1 MKMAEKVSRSHE
13 GRTVQMSSVVLR
25 LAFAASLLPLLAGG
39 CASPEPGSASPVA
52 AKSTAAAPAPVR
64 AASAAHVRPAPTIA
78 EPTVIEIQNGIQL
91 AQVGVAASGGLVDVR
106 FRVLDAAKAKALLSN
121 QANMPMLVAGD
132 RPPVMPPHHALR
144 GARLSQGQLFYI
156 LYPNSRGLIQPG
168 TEVSVAWGDVRLGP
182 VTAQ

>member
-1 MKMAEKVSRSHE
+1 
-13 GRTVQMSSVVLR
+13 MSSVVHR
-25 LAFAASLLPLLAGG
+25 LALAAVWLPLLAVG
-39 CASPEPGSASPVA
+39 CASQQTASTSLAA
-52 AKSTAAAPAPVR
+52 AKPAAVAPAPAR
-64 AASAAHVRPAPTIA
+64 AASAAHIRPAPTLA
-78 EPTVIEIQNGIQL
+78 KPTAIEIQNGIQL
-91 AQVGVAASGGLVDVR
+91 AQVGIAASGGLVDVR

-132 RPPVMPPHHALR
+132 KPPVMPPHHALR
-144 GARLSQGQLFYI
+144 GAKVAQGQLFYI

>member
-1 MKMAEKVSRSHE
+1 
-13 GRTVQMSSVVLR
+13 MSSVVLR
-25 LAFAASLLPLLAGG
+25 LAFAASLLPVLAGG
-39 CASPEPGSASPVA
+39 CANQDSAGTSPVA
-52 AKSTAAAPAPVR
+52 AKPAAAAPAR
-64 AASAAHVRPAPTIA
+64 AASATHARPAPTLA
-78 EPTVIEIQNGIQL
+78 EPTAIEIQNGIQL
-91 AQVGVAASGGLVDVR
+91 AQVGIAASGGLVDVR

-132 RPPVMPPHHALR
+132 KPPVMPPHHALR
-144 GARLSQGQLFYI
+144 GAKVAQGQLFYI